1 MVGAVLKG
9 SGKHAAMPIH
19 RINLPLTPTQSF
31 CGEQGSS
38 SSQGPVSDKAP
49 ASEACVA
56 RNPSSKQLFS
66 TCLYN
71 NTVADEGMPRR
82 PALSSGVGS
91 GSSSSNHSN
100 YNGLSA
106 RSAAQSSTSLL
117 SMLSNQTATTE
128 YSPNLIDK
136 ECGDLL
142 KIIDLDIS
150 DTGNSNDN
158 DIDIG
163 NDIGASDQSK
173 SSSNGN
179 DATVSGLPPS
189 PGRRRTHR
197 RLREKVSFDLAP
209 ASSETDTESDTD
221 SEEHDASA
229 STIHKVAPTME
240 RENTSVDLCG
250 CRNRNSV
257 EASDAPLDYNNPAR
271 WDYKEKWIF
280 VLIGLPA
287 CGKSTMINDFQ
298 DYVLSQASD
307 RVRVKS
313 YNAGDVRRKYEA
325 QCHNKFDFSDLHN
338 SRNLRNTYALEAL
351 DNLANDLV
359 HDKIDIG
366 IMDATNTT
374 RDRRKSVFDYI
385 RNVSKTSNVVINPLL
400 FEIKCSN
407 RALRRF
413 NIEQKSKNKDYVH
426 MNRDKAIGDFLER
439 IRNYELSYEKV
450 TVEEIKLLNVK
461 YFGIDNVGDTIYYD
475 CGLKHHNNSR
485 HENLL
490 FKSIALNLLYEFL
503 IHYRTNYAAQYL
515 TDVDEFYTGRHY
527 RPIKTV
533 FSRPVSLEEVKKV
546 RKASIQETNPKTRQ
560 QQQNTQDT
568 LALPKVLSSSRINV

>member
-1 MVGAVLKG
+1 
-9 SGKHAAMPIH
+9 MPIH

-31 CGEQGSS
+31 SAEQS
-38 SSQGPVSDKAP
+38 SSQGPVIDKAP
-49 ASEACVA
+49 VSDASLA

-71 NTVADEGMPRR
+71 NTVTDEGLPRR
-82 PALSSGVGS
+82 PALSSGAGGGS
-91 GSSSSNHSN
+91 SSSSNHSNYNN

-128 YSPNLIDK
+128 YSPNLIEK

-150 DTGNSNDN
+150 DTSNSNSNSNSNDTNENDTTGNENSNSNDN
-158 DIDIG
+158 
-163 NDIGASDQSK
+163 Q
-173 SSSNGN
+173 
-179 DATVSGLPPS
+179 ATISGLPES
-189 PGRRRTHR
+189 PVQRRSHR
-197 RLREKVSFDLAP
+197 RQWEKVSFNLAP
-209 ASSETDTESDTD
+209 ASSETDTDSDTD
-221 SEEHDASA
+221 SEEHDAD
-229 STIHKVAPTME
+229 TTHKVAPAME

-250 CRNRNSV
+250 CRHRTAV
-257 EASDAPLDYNNPAR
+257 EANDTTLDYNDPAR
-271 WDYKEKWIF
+271 WDYREKWIF

-298 DYVLSQASD
+298 DYVLNQASG

-325 QCHNKFDFSDLHN
+325 QRHNKLDFSDLHN

-351 DNLANDLV
+351 NNLANDLV
-359 HDKIDIG
+359 HNKIDIG

-374 RDRRKSVFDYI
+374 RDRRKSVFDCI
-385 RNVSKTSNVVINPLL
+385 RTVSKTSNVVINPLL

-413 NIEQKSKNKDYVH
+413 NIEQKSKNKDYIH

-475 CGLKHHNNSR
+475 CGLKHHNTNR
-485 HENLL
+485 HENLV

-560 QQQNTQDT
+560 KQQNTQDT
-568 LALPKVLSSSRINV
+568 LALPKVLSSSRINI